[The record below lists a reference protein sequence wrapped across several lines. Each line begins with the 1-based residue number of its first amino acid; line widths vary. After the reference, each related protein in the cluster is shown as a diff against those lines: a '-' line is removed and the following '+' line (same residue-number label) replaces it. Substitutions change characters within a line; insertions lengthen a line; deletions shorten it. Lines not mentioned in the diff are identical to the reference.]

1 MVNLMKRYMD
11 SPYDKTKDTLH
22 KIYSK
27 SNSKIYPCVYWNRP
41 ASGVKVLEESGESQK
56 YYFSHQYPTIAVP
69 IYMCNKICE
78 KFAGR
83 ADQWWDQEESLQF
96 FRLLLITGQ
105 QAEEEFAKAYEK
117 Q

>member
-1 MVNLMKRYMD
+1 M
-11 SPYDKTKDTLH
+11 
-22 KIYSK
+22 
-27 SNSKIYPCVYWNRP
+27 
-41 ASGVKVLEESGESQK
+41 KVLEESGESQK